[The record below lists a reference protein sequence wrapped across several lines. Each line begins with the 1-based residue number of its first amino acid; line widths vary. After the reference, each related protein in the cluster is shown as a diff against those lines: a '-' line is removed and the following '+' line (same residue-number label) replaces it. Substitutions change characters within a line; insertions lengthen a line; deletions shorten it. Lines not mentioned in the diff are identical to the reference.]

1 MRNGDTNVV
10 PYTNP
15 DFDNFSSLDLL
26 DKDDLLEIVKKMVS
40 GGISL
45 SFYGKRTAA
54 EIDKRVR
61 PRSTRIQKHLCVG
74 SPEEQAQNMIIE
86 GENLQALVTLYKY
99 KEQVDLIVTDP
110 PYNTGEDF
118 RYNDRW
124 DNDPNDPELG
134 LLVAREDG
142 SRHTKWMKAMLP
154 RLKMMKS
161 MLKPSGVIA
170 VCIDHRELF
179 HLGML
184 MNEIFGEEN
193 RIGIINWQKSY
204 SPKNQD
210 SHVSSGT
217 EYILV
222 YAREKDM
229 ARTEL
234 LPREDAM
241 DGRFR
246 NPDGDKEPWKGADT
260 TANEIRKTTIFGIQS
275 PFSGVLHYPEAV
287 YKFDGKLIEPRKHWA
302 CASKAEIKKHLE
314 NFGVDYVEK
323 DLKDGRGKALVVKGS
338 TISLSGYSPE
348 IDPAISESKFKAEIY
363 CKNNPY
369 PRFCFSA
376 DKQKRFGFGRP
387 FYKLYLSEVKRGKV
401 PMTYWANEDYF
412 EPFILGAESWNHEES
427 GHSQTGINELDAI
440 VGKGHGF
447 ETVKPL
453 KLFKKIIHLWCPP
466 NGLVLDAYAGSGT
479 TGHAVLEL
487 NNEVEGS
494 NRQFILVEQG
504 APEKGDKYAKT
515 LTFER
520 LRRAVS
526 GERPDANGNLRVSA
540 APLKGGFEYR
550 VLTSRLDGKAILS
563 MRKDELIDVVITS
576 HWEDARRKSGLIRID
591 DENKKYKYL
600 VGKNEADNPYFIIWN
615 GGDAVEAFTAQS
627 YQTIVAEAKKE
638 NLVAPYYVYARR
650 FTYHTQNVIAN
661 KIPDKILAHLGLN
674 ENSDR
679 FNEDEE
685 NGGK

>member
-15 DFDNFSSLDLL
+15 DFDNLSSLELL
-26 DKDDLLEIVKKMVS
+26 DKEDLLEIVKKMVS

-61 PRSTRIQKHLCVG
+61 PRCTRIQKHLCVG
-74 SPEEQAQNMIIE
+74 TPEEQAQNMIVE

-99 KEQVDLIVTDP
+99 KEQVDLILTDP

-134 LLVAREDG
+134 LLVAKEDG

-179 HLGML
+179 HLGLL

-193 RIGIINWQKSY
+193 RLGIINWQKSY
-204 SPKNQD
+204 APKND
-210 SHVSSGT
+210 TGGKRGGISTAT
-217 EYILV
+217 EYVLV
-222 YAREKDM
+222 YAKDIDQTK
-229 ARTEL
+229 TEL
-234 LPREDAM
+234 LQRTDAM
-241 DGRFR
+241 DSRYK
-246 NPDGDKEPWKGADT
+246 NPDNDLKDLWKSGDASAAGAAT
-260 TANEIRKTTIFGIQS
+260 HPGMVYAIQS
-275 PFSGVLHYPEAV
+275 PFTGQIYYPPESRHWV
-287 YKFDGKLIEPRKHWA
+287 FEKKHIKKWLENWGSEYNEVDIKDGKK
-302 CASKAEIKKHLE
+302 
-314 NFGVDYVEK
+314 
-323 DLKDGRGKALVVKGS
+323 KALLLKGASFDKERGIITPDKTLERARLAAEEFLKAGSWSRLYFGLQGETGPQIKRYLNDVK
-338 TISLSGYSPE
+338 
-348 IDPAISESKFKAEIY
+348 K
-363 CKNNPY
+363 
-369 PRFCFSA
+369 
-376 DKQKRFGFGRP
+376 GRI
-387 FYKLYLSEVKRGKV
+387 
-401 PMTYWANEDYF
+401 PMTYWADENYDM
-412 EPFILGAESWNHEES
+412 PTDIDAQSWEHGES
-427 GHSQTGINELDAI
+427 GHSQTGINELDSI

-447 ETVKPL
+447 NTVKPL

-466 NGLVLDAYAGSGT
+466 NGLILDAYAGSGT

-487 NNEVEGS
+487 NTEVEGS
-494 NRQFILVEQG
+494 NRRFILIEQG

-520 LRRAVS
+520 LRRAVT
-526 GERPDANGNLRVSA
+526 GERPDANNNLQVSA
-540 APLKGGFEYR
+540 TPLKGGFEYR
-550 VLTSRLDGKAILS
+550 VLTSRLDGKAILL

-576 HWEDARRKSGLIRID
+576 HWEDSRRKSGLIRI
-591 DENKKYKYL
+591 ENHNYKYL
-600 VGKNEADNPYFIIWN
+600 VGKNEANNPYFIIWN
-615 GGDAVEAFTAQS
+615 GGDAVEAFTAEA

-638 NLVAPYYVYARR
+638 SLVAPYYVYARR
-650 FTYHTQNVIAN
+650 FTYHTQNVIPN

-685 NGGK
+685 NGRE

>member
-1 MRNGDTNVV
+1 MKDEITNIF
-10 PYTNP
+10 PYANP
-15 DFDNFSSLDLL
+15 DFDNLSSLELL

-45 SFYGKRTAA
+45 SFYGKRAAA

-74 SPEEQAQNMIIE
+74 SLEEQSKNIIVE

-134 LLVAREDG
+134 LVVAKEDG

-184 MNEIFGEEN
+184 MNEVFLEEN

-204 SPKNQD
+204 APKND
-210 SHVSSGT
+210 TGGKTGGISTAT
-217 EYILV
+217 EYVLV
-222 YAREKDM
+222 YAKDIDQSK
-229 ARTEL
+229 TEL
-234 LPREDAM
+234 LPRTDAM
-241 DGRFR
+241 DARYK
-246 NPDGDKEPWKGADT
+246 NPDKDTKDIWKSGDASAAGAST
-260 TANEIRKTTIFGIQS
+260 HPGMVYAIQS
-275 PFSGVLHYPEAV
+275 PFNGNLYYPPES
-287 YKFDGKLIEPRKHWA
+287 RHWTF
-302 CASKAEIKKHLE
+302 EKKQMAKWLE
-314 NFGVDYVEK
+314 NWGSEYEEVEI
-323 DLKDGRGKALVVKGS
+323 KDGRKKALLLAGS
-338 TISLSGYSPE
+338 TFDKEKGVITPNE
-348 IDPAISESKFKAEIY
+348 ILEKAKLVAEEKLKAGSWSRLYFGLQGEKGPQI
-363 CKNNPY
+363 
-369 PRFCFSA
+369 
-376 DKQKRFGFGRP
+376 KRYLNDVKKGR
-387 FYKLYLSEVKRGKV
+387 V
-401 PMTYWANEDYF
+401 PMTYWADEDF
-412 EPFILGAESWNHEES
+412 GLPDEIDAQSWEYGES
-427 GHSQTGINELDAI
+427 GHSQTGINELDQI
-440 VGKGHGF
+440 MGKGHGF

-487 NNEVEGS
+487 NAEVEGS
-494 NRQFILVEQG
+494 DRQFILIEQG

-520 LRRAVS
+520 LRRAVT
-526 GERPDANGNLRVSA
+526 GERPDGGGNLKVSA
-540 APLKGGFEYR
+540 TPLKGGFEYR

-576 HWEDARRKSGLIRID
+576 HWEDARRKSGLIRI
-591 DENKKYKYL
+591 ENPTCKYL
-600 VGKNEADNPYFIIWN
+600 VGKNEANNPYFIIWN
-615 GGDAVEAFTAQS
+615 GGDAVEAFTSAA

-650 FTYHTQNVIAN
+650 FTYHTQNVIPN

-674 ENSDR
+674 ENNDR

-685 NGGK
+685 NGGE